1 MEDFLQEKPKRKKH
15 SAVVFRGYRRLFVLV
30 FAVAVLWQAVSLLQ
44 KQLSAYHGQMVH
56 SFKVI
61 LTVVQPQKNDVLAAL
76 GESLNGKEDI
86 LNVKLFSPQDAVAA
100 LKKKNPRLAE
110 SMVLLGHEQMP
121 AYFELTLTNR
131 AINNVR
137 SFAQN
142 LSAEYPQLSVK
153 YSQAQADMAF
163 YSGLCLRILNIA
175 CCLAL
180 TLFFVFMFMV
190 EAYPLRGKTHVAA
203 AVVSAVGAGVLSF
216 VVFLALIYPTGV
228 LVPALQAFTSVERQL
243 SLYVFCGLFGW
254 TLGKWQ
260 KF

>member
-1 MEDFLQEKPKRKKH
+1 MEDFLQEKPKRKKQ

-30 FAVAVLWQAVSLLQ
+30 LAVAILWQGVSFLQ
-44 KQLSAYHGQMVH
+44 KQLSEYHSKAVR

-61 LTVVQPQKNDVLAAL
+61 LTVTQSQTNESLSAL
-76 GESLNGKEDI
+76 GESLSGKEDI
-86 LNVKLFSPQDAVAA
+86 LNVKLYSPQDALAA
-100 LKKKNPRLAE
+100 LKHKNPRLAE

-121 AYFELTLTNR
+121 AYFELTLANR
-131 AINNVR
+131 AINNAR
-137 SFAQN
+137 SFTQN

-153 YSQAQADMAF
+153 YSQTQADMAF

-180 TLFFVFMFMV
+180 VLFFVFMFMV
-190 EAYPLRGKTHVAA
+190 EAYPLRGKTHVMG
-203 AVVSAVGAGVLSF
+203 AVLSSVGAGILSF
-216 VVFLALIYPTGV
+216 IVFLVLAYPTGL
-228 LVPALQAFTSVERQL
+228 LVPALEHFTSVERQI
-243 SLYVFCGLFGW
+243 SLCVFCGLFGW

>member
-1 MEDFLQEKPKRKKH
+1 MEDFLQEKPKRKKT

-30 FAVAVLWQAVSLLQ
+30 FAVAILWQAVSLLQ
-44 KQLSAYHGQMVH
+44 KQLTQYHTQLVH

-61 LTVVQPQKNDVLAAL
+61 LTVIQPQKNDVLTAL

-100 LKKKNPRLAE
+100 LKQKNPRLAE

-121 AYFELTLTNR
+121 AYFELTLSNR

-175 CCLAL
+175 CALAL
-180 TLFFVFMFMV
+180 VLFFVFMFMV
-190 EAYPLRGKTHVAA
+190 EAYPLRGKTHVTG
-203 AVVSAVGAGVLSF
+203 AVISAVGAGVLSLAVF
-216 VVFLALIYPTGV
+216 VLLAYPTG
-228 LVPALQAFTSVERQL
+228 LLMPALEHFTSVERQMAL
-243 SLYVFCGLFGW
+243 CVFCGLFGW